1 MKQYYIDLRSYD
13 EPEHDRIMKLI
24 NSYAWDVYLIAGVPK
39 AYAFMWDRKE
49 SISEIPGIPEG
60 LISVFP
66 PQNN

>member
-24 NSYAWDVYLIAGVPK
+24 NAFAWDVYLIAGIPK
-39 AYAFMWDRKE
+39 VYSFMWNRKE
-49 SISEIPGIPEG
+49 SISEIPRIPVER
-60 LISVFP
+60 ISIFP